1 MKIDDIVF
9 APFKDN
15 MWPGRIMAMGVMADI
30 KFYKIKENFKV
41 PVSSL
46 VPFDTVNIAINLEKN
61 KDKRFNIAVKLAEI
75 QVKKKNSRNVSMDVK
90 LEPKIKE

>member
-30 KFYKIKENFKV
+30 KFYKIKQNFKV
-41 PVSSL
+41 PINSL
-46 VPFDTVNIAINLEKN
+46 VPFDAINIAINLEKN
-61 KDKRFNIAVKLAEI
+61 KDKLFTLAVKTAEI
-75 QVKKKNSRNVSMDVK
+75 QIKKRNNKNVSMEVK
-90 LEPKIKE
+90 L